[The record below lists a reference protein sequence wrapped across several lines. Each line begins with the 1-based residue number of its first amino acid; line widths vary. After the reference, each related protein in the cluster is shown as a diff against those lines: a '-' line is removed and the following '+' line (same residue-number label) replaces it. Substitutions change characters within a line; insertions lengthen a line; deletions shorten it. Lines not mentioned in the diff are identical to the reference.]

1 LNGTPLSDGGIY
13 ANVKTD
19 TLTVTPTRSGDSV
32 IAANGY
38 DCTVSGTCMP
48 PVTSTRRAL
57 TVSSSVAIGTQP
69 TAQTGCSGSSVN
81 SSAGASGASP
91 TYNWRKRGSGWG
103 NAWTFNDN
111 GGVHFLAS
119 SSEIDTGGR

>member
-1 LNGTPLSDGGIY
+1 M
-13 ANVKTD
+13 KTD

-103 NAWTFNDN
+103 NAWRFNDN

-119 SSEIDTGGR
+119 SSEIDTGWR

>member
-1 LNGTPLSDGGIY
+1 MEFHHRSIFGFNTAGASGAVVLNC
-13 ANVKTD
+13 
-19 TLTVTPTRSGDSV
+19 TVSASG
-32 IAANGY
+32 Y
-38 DCTVSGTCMP
+38 HCTVSGTCTP

-81 SSAGASGASP
+81 FSAGASGASP